1 MKDDQA
7 GEWIHLYN
15 LANMETELM
24 VIAALKRI
32 NGSMQFRERG
42 RVAVIT
48 LRYVIMG
55 YSCPGHP
62 SPKCREVAASI
73 ESLTRDLSENDWL
86 WITKQNLKYQF
97 QNIN

>member
-1 MKDDQA
+1 MKNDQA

-24 VIAALKRI
+24 VIAAHKRI
-32 NGSMQFRERG
+32 SGSMQFRERG
-42 RVAVIT
+42 RVAVIAF
-48 LRYVIMG
+48 RYVMMG
-55 YSCPGHP
+55 YSCPGQP
-62 SPKCREVAASI
+62 SSRCREVAASI
-73 ESLTRDLSENDWL
+73 ESLTRDLSEDDWL